1 MMKEEHTMK
10 NTAPRLLSDD
20 ELDLVIGG
28 VTLPNSLGSESCPH
42 GQPDTMGYNGVSAP
56 ECPTPAKKGT
66 YTGRRSGCAYC
77 RCK

>member
-1 MMKEEHTMK
+1 MK

-28 VTLPNSLGSESCPH
+28 VTLPNSLGSSSCPH
-42 GQPDTMGYNGVSAP
+42 CQLDTMGYNGVSAP
-56 ECPTPAKKGT
+56 ECQTPDKKGT